1 MQLEDRDGRPWL
13 VCPNGCA
20 TEFEAPERKP
30 PALEVESDPEP
41 LTRARGA
48 GQ

>member
-1 MQLEDRDGRPWL
+1 MGAMEIEDRGGREWL

-20 TEFEAPERKP
+20 TECEAPPRKP
-30 PALEVESDPEP
+30 PASEEEP
-41 LTRARGA
+41 AQHANAA